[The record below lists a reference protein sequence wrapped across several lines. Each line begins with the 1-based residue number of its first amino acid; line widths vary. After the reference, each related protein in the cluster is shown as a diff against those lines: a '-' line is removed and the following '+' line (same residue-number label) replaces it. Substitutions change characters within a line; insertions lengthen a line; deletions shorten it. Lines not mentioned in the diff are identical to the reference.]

1 MNLFLRK
8 KRVLVIR
15 PDRIGDVVLSTPIP
29 REIKRKYPESFVAV
43 LVRQYTRDI
52 YLHNPYVDEIL
63 VLDDDTGT
71 PKPFRRLVSEL
82 RQYRFTHAFMLLPE
96 ERMNYA
102 IFLAGI
108 FYRIGV
114 GMKLYQVLT
123 AAHYVHRHKYIPLR
137 HEADYCLDMVRKI
150 GIQPESMNPEI
161 YLSEEETKKSR
172 KIKNALCPHN
182 ELLIGIH
189 STHGNSS
196 ANMKVSE
203 YRRLIEMLLTL
214 ANIKVT
220 VTDLDPPFELKDMEG
235 IEYPNRGKT
244 LRESIVTFAALDC
257 LVSASTGPM
266 HIAAALKVKT
276 VSVFCPTTA
285 TSPQLWG
292 PLGNESNIIL
302 PDDNYHGIVCSGH
315 PSECCFEGIGG
326 IDAAKVFIRLKQFL
340 SL

>member
-1 MNLFLRK
+1 MRKNLRI
-8 KRVLVIR
+8 LVIR

-29 REIKRKYPESFVAV
+29 REIKRNHPDSYVAV
-43 LVRQYTRDI
+43 LVREYARDI
-52 YLHNPYVDEIL
+52 YVHNPHVDDIL
-63 VLDDDTGT
+63 LLEDESHA
-71 PKPFRRLVSEL
+71 PKPFLQLV
-82 RQYRFTHAFMLLPE
+82 RDIRKHRFTHAFMLLPE
-96 ERMNYA
+96 EKLNYA

-108 FYRIGV
+108 RHRFGV
-114 GMKLYQVLT
+114 GHKFYQFIT
-123 AAHYVHRHKYIPLR
+123 GTRSVHRHKYVPLR

-172 KIKNALCPHN
+172 ETKQAHCLHN
-182 ELLIGIH
+182 ELFIGIH

-196 ANMKVSE
+196 ANIKVSE

-214 ANIKVT
+214 TNVKIA
-220 VTDLDPPFELKDMEG
+220 VTDLDPPFELKNMEG
-235 IEYPNRGKT
+235 IAYPNKGKT

-285 TSPQLWG
+285 ASPQLWG
-292 PLGNESNIIL
+292 PLGNESEIIL
-302 PDDNYHGIVCSGH
+302 PGDNYHGNVCSGH
-315 PSECCFEGIGG
+315 PNECCFEGVGG
-326 IDAAKVFIRLKQFL
+326 IDAAEVFNRLKQFL